1 MTSRLSQQLHTAV
14 ADTSSFAPS
23 YAPLK
28 ELYAE
33 LHNPL
38 SFCQEL
44 RITAMSGADYIFI
57 PRFIYQAF
65 GSSYPI
71 SRFMAELSCT
81 FDLELARI
89 QLICI
94 DEDKHARLYART
106 ALEWSK
112 NGVSHSHQEAVPVNS
127 QYNVF
132 MESMYQYSSPLVD
145 QLGH

>member
-1 MTSRLSQQLHTAV
+1 MTSQLTQQHPTRTPE
-14 ADTSSFAPS
+14 TSSFTLN
-23 YAPLK
+23 YAPLQ

-38 SFCQEL
+38 SFWQEL
-44 RITAMSGADYIFI
+44 RITSMSGADYVFI

-94 DEDKHARLYART
+94 DDQNNERQYSRT
-106 ALEWSK
+106 ALEWSQ
-112 NGVSHSHQEAVPVNS
+112 NRVSHSHQEVVPANS
-127 QYNVF
+127 QYTVF
-132 MESMYQYSSPLVD
+132 IESMYQYSSALVD
-145 QLGH
+145 QLNH